1 MKCKTYTEVEGLGVA
16 LTGSCKAFVALLVV
30 VQHDLFFLYNSISIT
45 GEWDGM
51 LASIIYWHQ
60 LCSLWCIRTQALTQ
74 QKYIL
79 GNHHVFYM
87 FGTWHQLDTVRLV
100 LRDAHKTPAGEI
112 SVLLV
117 WFVFIEENY
126 KTRPDCCFQTFLGC
140 NTFWQFNEWISRSM
154 THTHTHT
161 RVPTQ
166 SNFQLWE
173 SRRLVCTVAHSQ
185 EEKVKRVSQTP
196 MERHSGGETIT
207 QRRGR
212 RRERGVNTYIT
223 CSR

>member
-16 LTGSCKAFVALLVV
+16 LTGSCNAFVALLVV
-30 VQHDLFFLYNSISIT
+30 VQHDLFYFLQPHQHHRRR
-45 GEWDGM
+45 DGM
-51 LASIIYWHQ
+51 LASIINWHQ

-79 GNHHVFYM
+79 GNHRVFYM

-100 LRDAHKTPAGEI
+100 LRDAHETPAGEI

-117 WFVFIEENY
+117 WFAFIEENY

-154 THTHTHT
+154 THTHTGA

-173 SRRLVCTVAHSQ
+173 SRRLVRTVAHSQ
-185 EEKVKRVSQTP
+185 
-196 MERHSGGETIT
+196 
-207 QRRGR
+207 R
-212 RRERGVNTYIT
+212 RRWKEWVRRRWRGTQVERQSHRGEADGGSEV
-223 CSR
+223 